1 MQNIISISWFGS
13 SLHVGRKAYW
23 HFRNNSVRVKKTP
36 KCSGAKFYWT
46 GFWHFSDALQST
58 DSIDWYEIYA
68 QAISIAS
75 TK

>member
-1 MQNIISISWFGS
+1 MWEEKP
-13 SLHVGRKAYW
+13 VGTSEITVYV
-23 HFRNNSVRVKKTP
+23 SKKLQ

-46 GFWHFSDALQST
+46 GCWHFSDALQST